1 MIRIKVLLALL
12 FISFT
17 IHADELEY
25 FTAKVQ
31 QGDGIYSLL
40 RRYKLNTSNCN
51 VEYFKDI
58 NGLTLNLTLK
68 ADQSYKLPIF
78 IYNYNGTSIRSTIEI
93 DNWDLAKKIQTY
105 NENLLAEGLRNKDYR
120 EDNILMVP
128 YDLLYCDGTY
138 KSSNN
143 NKNDNKNNDNNFT
156 KKTISY
162 PLLGYKFDKVEVKDS
177 KLKGNVYY
185 IVAGHGGPDPGA
197 MGNYGGVTL
206 CEDEYAYD
214 IALRMAKNLLEHSA
228 TVYMIIQD
236 KNDGIRDEAI
246 LKADK
251 DEICYKNQ
259 TIPLNQIKR
268 LDQRCDAVNKLYKS
282 HKKKGVK
289 KQRVIV
295 LHVDSRS
302 SRERVDMFFYHNPK
316 SSIGKHLAET
326 LRNTVEE
333 KYNQHQKNRGYSG
346 TVKGR
351 NLHLLRETHPVAVF
365 IELGN
370 IKNPKDQKRFI
381 IVDNRQAVA
390 NWLVDGLLE
399 E

>member
-1 MIRIKVLLALL
+1 LKIIMIRIKVLLAFL
-12 FISFT
+12 FISFI

-25 FTAKVQ
+25 MSAKVE

-51 VEYFKDI
+51 VEYFKDL
-58 NGLTLNLTLK
+58 NGLTLKLSLK
-68 ADQSYKLPIF
+68 ADKTYKLPVF
-78 IYNYNGTSIRSTIEI
+78 IYKYNGTSIRSTIDI
-93 DNWDLAKKIQTY
+93 NDWDLAKKIQGY
-105 NENLLAEGLRNKDYR
+105 NEDVFATGLRQKDYR
-120 EDNILMVP
+120 EDKILMVP
-128 YDLLYCDGTY
+128 YDLLYCDGNYTGS
-138 KSSNN
+138 KNSNN
-143 NKNDNKNNDNNFT
+143 ET

-162 PLLGYKFDKVEVKDS
+162 PLLGYKFDNVEVKDS
-177 KLKGNVYY
+177 NLKGNVYY
-185 IVAGHGGPDPGA
+185 LVAGHGGPDPGA
-197 MGNYGGVTL
+197 MGKYGGVTL

-214 IALRMAKNLLEHSA
+214 IALRMAKNLLEHNA
-228 TVYMIIQD
+228 TVYMIVQD

-251 DEICYKNQ
+251 DEVCYKNQ

-282 HKKKGVK
+282 HKKKGAK
-289 KQRVIV
+289 KQRVII

-302 SRERVDMFFYHNPK
+302 SQERVDMFFYHNPK

-333 KYNQHQKNRGYSG
+333 KYNKHQKNRGYSG

-390 NWLVDGLLE
+390 NWMVDGLLKE
-399 E
+399 

>member
-1 MIRIKVLLALL
+1 
-12 FISFT
+12 
-17 IHADELEY
+17 
-25 FTAKVQ
+25 
-31 QGDGIYSLL
+31 
-40 RRYKLNTSNCN
+40 
-51 VEYFKDI
+51 
-58 NGLTLNLTLK
+58 
-68 ADQSYKLPIF
+68 
-78 IYNYNGTSIRSTIEI
+78 
-93 DNWDLAKKIQTY
+93 
-105 NENLLAEGLRNKDYR
+105 
-120 EDNILMVP
+120 MVP
-128 YDLLYCDGTY
+128 YDLLYCDGSY
-138 KSSNN
+138 KGSNN
-143 NKNDNKNNDNNFT
+143 NDNDNDDNNNNNNST
-156 KKTISY
+156 RKTISY
-162 PLLGYKFDKVEVKDS
+162 PLLGYKFDNVEVKDS

-214 IALRMAKNLLEHSA
+214 IALRMAKNLLEHDA
-228 TVYMIIQD
+228 TVYMIVQD
-236 KNDGIRDEAI
+236 LNDGIRDEAI

-282 HKKKGVK
+282 HKKKGAK
-289 KQRVIV
+289 KQRVIG

-316 SSIGKHLAET
+316 SNSGKQLAEVI
-326 LRNTVEE
+326 RNTVEE
-333 KYNQHQKNRGYSG
+333 KYNKHQKNRGYSG

-370 IKNPKDQKRFI
+370 IKNPKDQRRFI

-390 NWLVDGLLE
+390 NWLVDGLLRE
-399 E
+399 

>member
-1 MIRIKVLLALL
+1 MTRIKMLLALL
-12 FISFT
+12 FISFA
-17 IHADELEY
+17 IQADELEY
-25 FTAKVQ
+25 ITAKVQ

-51 VEYFKDI
+51 VEYFKDL
-58 NGLTLNLTLK
+58 NGLSLNLTLK
-68 ADQSYKLPIF
+68 ADKSYKLPVF
-78 IYNYNGTSIRSTIEI
+78 IYDYNGTSIRSTIDI
-93 DNWDLAKKIQTY
+93 SDWNLAKKIQAY
-105 NENLLAEGLRNKDYR
+105 NEDLLSDGLRDKDYR

-128 YDLLYCDGTY
+128 YDLLYCDGNYTG
-138 KSSNN
+138 SNN
-143 NKNDNKNNDNNFT
+143 SNNDT

-197 MGNYGGVTL
+197 MGKYGGVTL

-228 TVYMIIQD
+228 TVYMIVQD
-236 KNDGIRDEAI
+236 KNDGLRDEAI
-246 LKADK
+246 LKPDK
-251 DEICYKNQ
+251 DEVCYKDQ
-259 TIPLNQIKR
+259 KIPLNQVKR
-268 LDQRCDAVNKLYKS
+268 LDQRCEAVNKLYKS
-282 HKKKGVK
+282 HKKKGAK
-289 KQRVIV
+289 KQRVLV

-302 SRERVDMFFYHNPK
+302 IGERVDMFFYHNPK
-316 SSIGKHLAET
+316 SNNGKELAEL

-351 NLHLLRETHPVAVF
+351 NLHLLRETNPTAVF

-390 NWLVDGLLE
+390 NWLVDGLLRE
-399 E
+399 